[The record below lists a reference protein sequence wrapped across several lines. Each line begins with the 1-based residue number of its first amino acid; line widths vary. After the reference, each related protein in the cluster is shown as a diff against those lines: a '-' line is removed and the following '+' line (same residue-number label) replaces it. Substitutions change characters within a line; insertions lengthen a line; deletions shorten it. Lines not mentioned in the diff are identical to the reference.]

1 MTGTL
6 GGITPV
12 TRIDGRAIGDGK
24 PGSITMQIADWYL
37 ASDRCAMSEPSKKPD
52 AIDVAILDALQ
63 RDGRLSN
70 VALAKA
76 VGLSPT
82 PCAERVR
89 ALEGAGIINGY
100 TTNLDPERLD
110 PGLLVFIEIAIDR
123 TSEDA
128 FDQFRKAML
137 GIAQVQECHMVA
149 GGFDYLLKVRVRD
162 MAAYRAFLGEGAVE
176 SAGHSRDPHL
186 RRHGKREGI
195 ARRSIYR
202 TCRTDSA
209 TRVSTL

>member
-1 MTGTL
+1 MRNERT
-6 GGITPV
+6 
-12 TRIDGRAIGDGK
+12 A
-24 PGSITMQIADWYL
+24 
-37 ASDRCAMSEPSKKPD
+37 KKPD
-52 AIDVAILDALQ
+52 AIDIAILDALQ

-89 ALEGAGIINGY
+89 ALEAAGIISGY

-110 PGLLVFIEIAIDR
+110 LGLLVFIEIAIDR

-162 MAAYRAFLGEGAVE
+162 MAAYRAFLGEVLSKVPGIRETHTYAVME
-176 SAGHSRDPHL
+176 SVKESRAIDLSHL
-186 RRHGKREGI
+186 SDR
-195 ARRSIYR
+195 
-202 TCRTDSA
+202 
-209 TRVSTL
+209 

>member
-1 MTGTL
+1 M
-6 GGITPV
+6 
-12 TRIDGRAIGDGK
+12 
-24 PGSITMQIADWYL
+24 
-37 ASDRCAMSEPSKKPD
+37 KKLD

-89 ALEGAGIINGY
+89 ALEAAGIIDGY

-110 PGLLVFIEIAIDR
+110 LGLLVFIEIAIDR

-128 FDQFRKAML
+128 FEQFRKAML

-162 MAAYRAFLGEGAVE
+162 MAAYRGFLGEVLAKVPGIRETHTYAVMENVKE
-176 SAGHSRDPHL
+176 SRTIDLSHL
-186 RRHGKREGI
+186 SDR
-195 ARRSIYR
+195 
-202 TCRTDSA
+202 
-209 TRVSTL
+209 